1 MRAWHC
7 VSGRALRVR
16 AVQEMTTLAGEPLPV
31 EFRLD
36 EVWCPAVLVGWR
48 HEADG
53 TARARVQ
60 FVIGGLRRASWMDL
74 ADLRLPQPEPV
85 RSVPVPRTRPD
96 LLLPDRDWSR
106 PASTPLPPIPVP
118 RSVVPDHSW
127 A

>member
-7 VSGRALRVR
+7 VSRRALRVR

-74 ADLRLPQPEPV
+74 ADLRLPQPGPARPV
-85 RSVPVPRTRPD
+85 VAPRTRPD
-96 LLLPDRDWSR
+96 ALLPGRDRSR
-106 PASTPLPPIPVP
+106 PAPTPLPPLPVP
-118 RSVVPDHSW
+118 RSGVPDPSW